1 MALSRNEEKRRLL
14 MGLPEPKQLSNEEIK
29 DLLMQAP
36 QLVQIGILRGWIKP
50 PKFQLTSAQI
60 ASLARR

>member
-14 MGLPEPKQLSNEEIK
+14 MGLPEPKQLSNSEVKE
-29 DLLMQAP
+29 LLADAP
-36 QLVQIGILRGWIKP
+36 RLVQVAILKGWMSP
-50 PKFQLTSAQI
+50 PRFQLTQAQI